1 MRLLLALLIAM
12 AVNLALFLLLDRMV
26 SEKEIQVDKLV
37 SSEIIEFV
45 RLKSEPE
52 PPPQQEPEQIEE
64 LPEPPPAVPETPLQ
78 PLAVDRPEL
87 AEWQIPELDI
97 PLQIGTG
104 PYIGVRPQMPTTLAA
119 EPVPRMRFPPR
130 YPQRALMR
138 HVEGKVVLRFTIN
151 PDGSV
156 SDAEVIEAE
165 PVGYFE
171 QSALRAISRWQF
183 HPKVVDGKAV
193 SRVATQT
200 ISYRLN

>member
-1 MRLLLALLIAM
+1 
-12 AVNLALFLLLDRMV
+12 
-26 SEKEIQVDKLV
+26 
-37 SSEIIEFV
+37 
-45 RLKSEPE
+45 
-52 PPPQQEPEQIEE
+52 
-64 LPEPPPAVPETPLQ
+64 
-78 PLAVDRPEL
+78 
-87 AEWQIPELDI
+87 
-97 PLQIGTG
+97 
-104 PYIGVRPQMPTTLAA
+104 RPQMPTTLAA

-138 HVEGKVVLRFTIN
+138 HVEGKVGLRFTIN

>member
-78 PLAVDRPEL
+78 PLAVDRPAR